1 MAVIKVVKDK
11 NFTVMSNYHL
21 RDKRLS
27 FKAMGLMSFMLSV
40 SDDWEYSV
48 NGLAQ
53 CAKDKKDSVLSALK
67 ELKEYGYLKI
77 ENKRNEKGVFQG
89 AVYTIYEKPP
99 CTENPS
105 PHSEKPHS
113 ENPHSEKPHSENPLQ
128 RNTNLKK
135 VLNERSTNRK
145 KGEVGKSDIPSHRF
159 KPPCLADVSEY
170 VKEKG
175 YIGFDCERFID
186 FYESKGWM
194 VGKNKMKDWK
204 AAVRNWAR
212 SNKERAS
219 GSKPTWNRPD
229 TERSQVVYNLLAKY
243 EAEERMN
250 NGTEEEHTESNSTVA
265 DRFY

>member
-175 YIGFDCERFID
+175 YTGFDCERFID
-186 FYESKGWM
+186 FYESNGWK
-194 VGKNKMKDWK
+194 VGKNPMKDWK
-204 AAVRNWAR
+204 AAVRTW
-212 SNKERAS
+212 ERRDN
-219 GSKPTWNRPD
+219 NRPRYKTRD
-229 TERSQVVYNLLAKY
+229 ERLREDDARR
-243 EAEERMN
+243 ERMCK
-250 NGTEEEHTESNSTVA
+250 EYDEQHSQSSFEDIKRLLSK
-265 DRFY
+265 

>member
-113 ENPHSEKPHSENPLQ
+113 ENPLQ

-145 KGEVGKSDIPSHRF
+145 NREVGKSDIPSHRF

-175 YIGFDCERFID
+175 YTGFDCERFID

-212 SNKERAS
+212 SSNERTGQKKIS
-219 GSKPTWNRPD
+219 TWNRSD
-229 TERSQVVYNLLAKY
+229 ADRSQVVYNLLAKY

-265 DRFY
+265 DSFY

>member
-21 RDKRLS
+21 RDRRLS

-89 AVYTIYEKPP
+89 SVYTIYEKPP
-99 CTENPS
+99 YTENPS
-105 PHSEKPHS
+105 
-113 ENPHSEKPHSENPLQ
+113 PHSEKPHSENPLQ

-175 YIGFDCERFID
+175 YTGFDCERFID
-186 FYESKGWM
+186 FYGSKGWM
-194 VGKNKMKDWK
+194 VGKNKMRDWK

-219 GSKPTWNRPD
+219 GSKSTWNRPD

-250 NGTEEEHTESNSTVA
+250 NGTEEEHIESNSTTT
-265 DRFY
+265 DSFY

>member
-1 MAVIKVVKDK
+1 MATIRVVKDK
-11 NFTVMSNYHL
+11 NFTIMSNYHL

-67 ELKEYGYLKI
+67 ELKKYGYLKI

-89 AVYTIYEKPP
+89 SVYTIYEKPP
-99 CTENPS
+99 CAENPS
-105 PHSEKPHS
+105 PHS
-113 ENPHSEKPHSENPLQ
+113 ENPHSENPHSENPHSENPLQ

-135 VLNERSTNRK
+135 VLNERTTDRK
-145 KGEVGKSDIPSHRF
+145 KGEVGKPDIPSHRF
-159 KPPCLADVSEY
+159 KPPCLADVEEY

-175 YIGFDCERFID
+175 YTGFDCERFID

-219 GSKPTWNRPD
+219 GSKSTWNRPD

-250 NGTEEEHTESNSTVA
+250 NGTEEEHTESNSAVA
-265 DRFY
+265 DSFY

>member
-1 MAVIKVVKDK
+1 MENDMAVIKVVKDK

-21 RDKRLS
+21 RDRRLS

-89 AVYTIYEKPP
+89 SVYTIYEKPP
-99 CTENPS
+99 YTENPS
-105 PHSEKPHS
+105 
-113 ENPHSEKPHSENPLQ
+113 PHSEKPHSENPLQ

-175 YIGFDCERFID
+175 YTGFDCERFID

-219 GSKPTWNRPD
+219 GSKSTWNRLD

-250 NGTEEEHTESNSTVA
+250 NGTEEEHIESNSTTT
-265 DRFY
+265 DSFY